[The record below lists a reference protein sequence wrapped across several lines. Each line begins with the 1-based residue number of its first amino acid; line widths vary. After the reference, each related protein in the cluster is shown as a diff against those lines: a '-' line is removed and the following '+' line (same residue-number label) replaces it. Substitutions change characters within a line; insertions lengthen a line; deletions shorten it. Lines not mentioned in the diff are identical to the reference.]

1 METGHGQR
9 SGGSRHETGQRAN
22 PPEGA
27 GAVADNIRAIVE
39 IEQRAARQATRSER
53 ISDAIS
59 GFAGSMTFVII
70 HVTGFTAWAG
80 WNVLAPPS
88 WQFDPYPFGLLT
100 LIVSAEAV
108 LVSTFVLIAQNRIA
122 RQSSARDNL
131 DLQIDLLAEQEM
143 TMVLRML
150 RRVSDRLGIAP
161 ETEDA
166 ARTQRLSEPT
176 DVQEVME
183 TIRQEEPKHPR

>member
-1 METGHGQR
+1 MEGGHRGP
-9 SGGSRHETGQRAN
+9 RADR
-22 PPEGA
+22 PDGA

-39 IEQRAARQATRSER
+39 LEQRAARQAKPSER

-59 GFAGSMTFVII
+59 GFAGSMTFVFI

-80 WNVLAPPS
+80 WNVLVPPS

-122 RQSSARDNL
+122 RQSNARDNL

-166 ARTQRLSEPT
+166 ARTERLSEST
-176 DVQEVME
+176 DVQKVME
-183 TIRQEEPKHPR
+183 TIRQQDPKHP